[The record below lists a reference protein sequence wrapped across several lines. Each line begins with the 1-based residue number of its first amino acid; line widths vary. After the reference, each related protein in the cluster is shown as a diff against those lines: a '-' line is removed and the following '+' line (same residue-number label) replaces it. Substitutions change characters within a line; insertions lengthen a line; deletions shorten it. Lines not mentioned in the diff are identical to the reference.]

1 VTTAG
6 PDGATPLNP
15 DEAEGLIPAHITS
28 RRELNE
34 WEGRNIQ
41 RAMVWALTRKRTSI
55 LNTRFT
61 QELHRRMF
69 DETWTWAGQ
78 FRRSDKN
85 IGVAWEQI
93 LVQLH
98 RLLED
103 VGYWIR
109 NSTWSPPES
118 AVRLHHR
125 MVQIHPF
132 VNGNG
137 RHARLMAD
145 VLLFNHDLPRIEWG
159 GPGLDAAG
167 DMRRSYL
174 DALRAADRGDF
185 GPLLDYTGVS
195 KSD

>member
-1 VTTAG
+1 
-6 PDGATPLNP
+6 
-15 DEAEGLIPAHITS
+15 
-28 RRELNE
+28 
-34 WEGRNIQ
+34 
-41 RAMVWALTRKRTSI
+41 
-55 LNTRFT
+55 
-61 QELHRRMF
+61 
-69 DETWTWAGQ
+69 
-78 FRRSDKN
+78 
-85 IGVAWEQI
+85 
-93 LVQLH
+93 
-98 RLLED
+98 
-103 VGYWIR
+103 
-109 NSTWSPPES
+109 
-118 AVRLHHR
+118 